1 MKYSNNTGNLIISEN
16 TIANGLYDTISGLNS
31 EYVLNELYRLKEE
44 NEFLREI
51 LRRKFPEEFV

>member
-1 MKYSNNTGNLIISEN
+1 MTYSNNTGNWIISEN
-16 TIANGLYDTISGLNS
+16 TIAYDTSSGLNV
-31 EYVLNELYRLKEE
+31 EYVLDELYRLKEE

>member
-16 TIANGLYDTISGLNS
+16 TITNGWYDNSSGLNI